1 MMKES
6 YFKARVPAALH
17 AAASARAGREGLRLG
32 SYLREAIERDLQPKV
47 VSVVVAPP
55 PVIDHEMRI
64 ALQEIR
70 LLARE
75 LAMTTNAQIVGKVAA
90 QMKSQTQP
98 RN

>member
-1 MMKES
+1 MQES

-32 SYLREAIERDLQPKV
+32 SYLREAIERDLGAKAAPI
-47 VSVVVAPP
+47 APP
-55 PVIDHEMRI
+55 PPPAIDHETRI
-64 ALQEIR
+64 VLQEIR

-75 LAMTTNAQIVGKVAA
+75 LAMATNAQIVAKVAT

-98 RN
+98 SI